1 MKITGLIGLLAIV
14 ACWIPQTIDVLRRKK
29 VEMKMSFLILYFIGS
44 ISLTIY
50 AIGDVIFLILNF
62 LTTVGSAISL
72 YYKLFLAGKREQLI
86 NKINK
91 PDMVKMS

>member
-72 YYKLFLAGKREQLI
+72 YYKLFPGREKGAVNQQ
-86 NKINK
+86 N
-91 PDMVKMS
+91 